1 MPGRW
6 DGFLARLD
14 NLSMKALLPL
24 MTTLQR
30 MLTMTRHTLTWIRKG
45 ARAVAL
51 VWEGMVRDACFEL
64 AAALSYVTLISLVP
78 VSAIS
83 VALFK
88 SLGVLEFA
96 QNWVVQL
103 LSAHLIPS
111 SISEVA
117 AWVDTFVT
125 NLNVARLSLLGLVVL
140 VLAALSLFA
149 TLEGALN
156 RIWKVKRS
164 RRFLDRFTTFWALLT
179 LGPVLIGYSI
189 YLTAWLQRTAVERG
203 LMAVEPVRTL
213 VPVLGPFF
221 FAWIAFALVYYFVP
235 NTKVRLDSAFAGA
248 LLAGTLFELWK
259 RGFNFYVSKV
269 IIVQRSVYGSLG
281 LIPVFLGWVF
291 AAWVILLLGSE
302 ISHLIQTGQYQPWA
316 TRGREE
322 GSSWTSFLGA
332 RSFLMA
338 ATRLIAGRPPITG
351 RELAEDLGVSRSEIE
366 EALAPILSEGLLL
379 RAEESGGLVPGV
391 DLARTPASRLL
402 SALRGR
408 ELASYETK
416 LAGPSSPYVPALA
429 YLDNPV
435 RDATLGELMSFQ
447 RGERDA

>member
-1 MPGRW
+1 MVSATRQ
-6 DGFLARLD
+6 
-14 NLSMKALLPL
+14 
-24 MTTLQR
+24 TLRGIQ
-30 MLTMTRHTLTWIRKG
+30 KG
-45 ARAVAL
+45 ARAATL

-117 AWVDTFVT
+117 SWVDRFVT
-125 NLNVARLSLLGLVVL
+125 NLNVARLSILGLVVL

-189 YLTAWLQRTAVERG
+189 YLTAWLQRTAVETG
-203 LMAVEPVRTL
+203 MMGAEPLRSV

-221 FAWIAFALVYYFVP
+221 FAWIAFALVYYFLP
-235 NTKVRLDSAFAGA
+235 NTKVHLTSAFAGA
-248 LLAGTLFELWK
+248 LIAGTLFELWK

-302 ISHLIQTGQYQPWA
+302 ISHLIQTGRHQPWA
-316 TRGREE
+316 SRGREE

-332 RSFLMA
+332 RAFLMA
-338 ATRLIAGRPPITG
+338 ARRLLTGEPPITG
-351 RELAEDLGVSRSEIE
+351 RELAEELGVSRSEIE
-366 EALAPILSEGLLL
+366 EALTPILTKGLLL

-408 ELASYETK
+408 KLASYEMK
-416 LAGPSSPYVPALA
+416 LAGASSPFMHALA

-435 RDATLGELMSFQ
+435 GDATLIELAEVE
-447 RGERDA
+447 RGGRET

>member
-1 MPGRW
+1 M
-6 DGFLARLD
+6 LAR
-14 NLSMKALLPL
+14 ALLHL
-24 MTTLQR
+24 MRLVHGVKR
-30 MLTMTRHTLTWIRKG
+30 VLAG
-45 ARAVAL
+45 VRAGGRALSL

-88 SLGVLEFA
+88 SMGVLEFA

-117 AWVDTFVT
+117 SWVDRFVT

-189 YLTAWLQRTAVERG
+189 YLTAWLQQTAVDTG
-203 LMAVEPVRTL
+203 LMAVEPLRSL

-221 FAWIAFALVYYFVP
+221 FAWIAFALVYYFLP
-235 NTKVRLDSAFAGA
+235 NTKVRVSSALAGA
-248 LLAGTLFELWK
+248 FTAGTLFELWK

-302 ISHLIQTGQYQPWA
+302 ISHLIQTGRHQPWA
-316 TRGREE
+316 SRGREE

-332 RSFLMA
+332 RAFLMA
-338 ATRLIAGRPPITG
+338 AARLLAGQSPVTG
-351 RELAEDLGVSRSEIE
+351 RELAEELGVSRSEIE
-366 EALAPILSEGLLL
+366 EALVPILTEGLLL
-379 RAEESGGLVPGV
+379 RVEESGGLVPGV
-391 DLARTPASRLL
+391 DLAGTGASRLL

-408 ELASYETK
+408 QLASYETK
-416 LAGPSSPYVPALA
+416 LAGPSSPFRGALA
-429 YLDNPV
+429 FLDNPV
-435 RDATLGELMSFQ
+435 GEATLLELMEME
-447 RGERDA
+447 RGEETD

>member
-1 MPGRW
+1 
-6 DGFLARLD
+6 
-14 NLSMKALLPL
+14 MKRIFRAIRTGAL
-24 MTTLQR
+24 
-30 MLTMTRHTLTWIRKG
+30 
-45 ARAVAL
+45 AVAL
-51 VWEGMVRDACFEL
+51 VWEGMVKDACFEL

-117 AWVDTFVT
+117 AWVDRFVT
-125 NLNVARLSLLGLVVL
+125 NLNVTRLSLLGLVVL

-164 RRFLDRFTTFWALLT
+164 RKFLDRFTTFWALLT

-189 YLTAWLQRTAVERG
+189 YLTAWLQRTATETG
-203 LMAVEPVRTL
+203 LLAVEPIRTM

-221 FAWIAFALVYYFVP
+221 FAWIAFALVYYFLP
-235 NTKVRLDSAFAGA
+235 NTKVRLVSALAGA
-248 LLAGTLFELWK
+248 FSAGTLFELWK

-302 ISHLIQTGQYQPWA
+302 ISHLIQTGQHQPWA

-322 GSSWTSFLGA
+322 GSSWRSFLAA

-338 ATRLIAGRPPITG
+338 AARFLAGQSPITG
-351 RELAEDLGVSRSEIE
+351 RELAEELGVSRSEIE
-366 EALAPILSEGLLL
+366 EALEPVLVEGLLL
-379 RAEESGGLVPGV
+379 RASDSGGLVPAV
-391 DLARTPASRLL
+391 DLRTTSASRLL

-408 ELASYETK
+408 RLASYESN
-416 LAGPSSPYVPALA
+416 LAGASSRYAAALA

-435 RDATLGELMSFQ
+435 EPASLLELMEMKVNSQ
-447 RGERDA
+447 RGECR